1 MLVSQIKEEDLT
13 LEINLSKDTPINF
26 LVERNGEKKEIVI
39 TPKLVEEDENKTYM
53 IGFSFE
59 KVNNPGI
66 IDSFKQGFKETL
78 SAISQTY
85 KSLKLM
91 VTGKV
96 NFKTDVGGPVSII
109 RISSE
114 AAKNGIWNLMNFV
127 AFLSIN
133 LAVFNMLP
141 FPALDGG
148 KMILLVVEGIRKKPL
163 SEKVEEKEEKN

>member
-1 MLVSQIKEEDLT
+1 
-13 LEINLSKDTPINF
+13 
-26 LVERNGEKKEIVI
+26 
-39 TPKLVEEDENKTYM
+39 
-53 IGFSFE
+53 
-59 KVNNPGI
+59 
-66 IDSFKQGFKETL
+66 
-78 SAISQTY
+78 
-85 KSLKLM
+85 M

-148 KMILLVVEGIRKKPL
+148 WTVLLIIELITRRKVPEKIVGTLNYIGFILLFGLMIAVTIKDILFPIQL
-163 SEKVEEKEEKN
+163 